1 MRLSA
6 IHFRVAS
13 FYLHKSDEEKCSTRP
28 WRSPDSLAM
37 NAFFGRDLGACEPRI
52 VCLRLSS
59 ATRLCCV
66 IHFFSGINTISKY
79 RKRIPSRV
87 CVVLCLSSTALS
99 LSLSLLYSSQGRA
112 RCSQP
117 CSHYIKLF
125 PLFLYLLLSPSPRF
139 GTTSLLFLRDDKN
152 APGKSVV
159 VRMERGVC
167 VRACGKRERE
177 REREIPDGN
186 YDTRAVVG
194 GK

>member
-117 CSHYIKLF
+117 CSQ
-125 PLFLYLLLSPSPRF
+125 PLHQAVSIVFI
-139 GTTSLLFLRDDKN
+139 
-152 APGKSVV
+152 SVV
-159 VRMERGVC
+159 VSFSTFRNDLIV
-167 VRACGKRERE
+167 
-177 REREIPDGN
+177 IPPG
-186 YDTRAVVG
+186 
-194 GK
+194 